1 MDINALRADCY
12 PIIVPTFVSGKLV
25 QNTLK
30 IYVRK
35 DTKIMYKKINEQEP
49 IQVILKVRGY
59 HRTEKDVIAK
69 VDTFDEAFNAMED
82 WLEKY
87 SNIESHYK
95 RFHNYEDTLVCDY
108 GAHNANFIFTNVNM
122 GE

>member
-1 MDINALRADCY
+1 
-12 PIIVPTFVSGKLV
+12 
-25 QNTLK
+25 
-30 IYVRK
+30 
-35 DTKIMYKKINEQEP
+35 MYKKINEQKP

-59 HRTEKDVIAK
+59 HRTERDVIAE
-69 VDTFDEAFNAMED
+69 VNTFDEAFNAMED
-82 WLEKY
+82 WLERY
-87 SNIESHYK
+87 SRVESHYK